1 MEEGKKVMGDL
12 MKSEEAKEMMD
23 LSKSLLSEFSTS
35 DMVTSTINKVKTTWN
50 EKGEELTEKGKEL
63 VEKGLDTAKKV
74 SDESKKDKKKKKH
87 DKKKEQAIVEK
98 SSEMIDKVVE
108 NRAKIAEMGMTVLKK
123 VQEDDTGKK
132 MMSKGLEMMRKMK
145 EEGGIEGALK
155 RGQEIMSD
163 EKQRDEMIEKVKDTI
178 LDFLLKY
185 LPSIE
190 VPVIKG
196 EASGTKYRVSGID
209 LSGIKL
215 KPQDGRD
222 GEDV

>member
-50 EKGEELTEKGKEL
+50 EKGEELTEKGK
-63 VEKGLDTAKKV
+63 
-74 SDESKKDKKKKKH
+74 DKKKKKH
-87 DKKKEQAIVEK
+87 DKKKEQAMVDK

>member
-87 DKKKEQAIVEK
+87 
-98 SSEMIDKVVE
+98 
-108 NRAKIAEMGMTVLKK
+108 TV
-123 VQEDDTGKK
+123 
-132 MMSKGLEMMRKMK
+132 
-145 EEGGIEGALK
+145 
-155 RGQEIMSD
+155 
-163 EKQRDEMIEKVKDTI
+163 
-178 LDFLLKY
+178 Y
-185 LPSIE
+185 LFPLSH
-190 VPVIKG
+190 G
-196 EASGTKYRVSGID
+196 DSLRVRVHGS
-209 LSGIKL
+209 
-215 KPQDGRD
+215 PPP
-222 GEDV
+222 

>member
-50 EKGEELTEKGKEL
+50 EKGGELTEKGKEL

-87 DKKKEQAIVEK
+87 DKMKEQGMVEK